1 MGGDDDGSGSGSKE
15 VSDIL
20 DGSAQGSGSGSGED
34 DEEDPLEL
42 VHVDEDFYYM
52 THVMRL
58 AALLH
63 SIVSLAMLIA
73 YYHLKV
79 LSSKF
84 FCNYRIYFIGTSGP
98 SSYIQ
103 T

>member
-1 MGGDDDGSGSGSKE
+1 MSSLGEDEGSGSKEKGSGIILDGSGDGSGSGE
-15 VSDIL
+15 
-20 DGSAQGSGSGSGED
+20 GD

-79 LSSKF
+79 
-84 FCNYRIYFIGTSGP
+84 NIY
-98 SSYIQ
+98 
-103 T
+103 

>member
-1 MGGDDDGSGSGSKE
+1 MSDDEGSGSKE
-15 VSDIL
+15 AGSGIGL
-20 DGSAQGSGSGSGED
+20 DGSGDGGSGSGEGED
-34 DEEDPLEL
+34 DDDPLEL

-79 LSSKF
+79 LA
-84 FCNYRIYFIGTSGP
+84 P
-98 SSYIQ
+98 SVV
-103 T
+103 

>member
-1 MGGDDDGSGSGSKE
+1 MGEAEGSGSKE
-15 VSDIL
+15 DISDIIK
-20 DGSAQGSGSGSGED
+20 DGSGEGSGSGSGED
-34 DEEDPLEL
+34 SEEDPLEL

-52 THVMRL
+52 MHVMRL

-79 LSSKF
+79 KIIGLFSQMLRKF
-84 FCNYRIYFIGTSGP
+84 CV
-98 SSYIQ
+98 
-103 T
+103 

>member
-1 MGGDDDGSGSGSKE
+1 MSSIGEQGNEGSGSKE
-15 VSDIL
+15 VIADVL
-20 DGSAQGSGSGSGED
+20 EGSGASSGSGDGSDED
-34 DEEDPLEL
+34 DDPLEM

-52 THVMRL
+52 EHVMRL

-79 LSSKF
+79 IFNVSRKF
-84 FCNYRIYFIGTSGP
+84 YLQILI
-98 SSYIQ
+98 
-103 T
+103 

>member
-1 MGGDDDGSGSGSKE
+1 MSSLSDDEGSGSKDGGSGIIIDGSGEGSGSGE
-15 VSDIL
+15 
-20 DGSAQGSGSGSGED
+20 GED

-79 LSSKF
+79 H
-84 FCNYRIYFIGTSGP
+84 IYFLV
-98 SSYIQ
+98 
-103 T
+103 

>member
-1 MGGDDDGSGSGSKE
+1 MGEPEGSGSKE
-15 VSDIL
+15 DISDIL
-20 DGSAQGSGSGSGED
+20 RDGSGEGSGLGSGEES
-34 DEEDPLEL
+34 EEDPLEL

-52 THVMRL
+52 MYVMRL

-79 LSSKF
+79 EVF
-84 FCNYRIYFIGTSGP
+84 
-98 SSYIQ
+98 
-103 T
+103 